1 MSFDD
6 PFGELEE
13 AEKAAKKQK
22 STPKKAAPKRKSRSK
37 TPKFDQAL
45 GDVRSVD
52 VARAAKKSTVQG
64 KYWLRTLRLP
74 PEYQELTRQIFQEE
88 VRAKSLAEIERWIY
102 TMGLVAYF
110 EEGKRPDYS
119 ESISRA
125 INLPD
130 VGEGPDGPEF

>member
-13 AEKAAKKQK
+13 AEKAAKQQKQQRK
-22 STPKKAAPKRKSRSK
+22 SSTPARRSSRKAPA
-37 TPKFDQAL
+37 FDQAL
-45 GDVRSVD
+45 GQVRSVD

-64 KYWLRTLRLP
+64 NYWLRTLRLP

-88 VRAKSLAEIERWIY
+88 VRARSLAEIERWIY

-110 EEGKRPDYS
+110 EEGKRPEYS
-119 ESISRA
+119 ETVARE
-125 INLPD
+125 INLPEI
-130 VGEGPDGPEF
+130 G

>member
-13 AEKAAKKQK
+13 AEKAARQQKQQRK
-22 STPKKAAPKRKSRSK
+22 STPATRRSRK

-45 GDVRSVD
+45 DQVRSVD

-64 KYWLRTLRLP
+64 NYWLRTLRLP

-88 VRAKSLAEIERWIY
+88 VRARSLAEIERWIY

-110 EEGKRPDYS
+110 EEGKRPEYS
-119 ESISRA
+119 ETVARE
-125 INLPD
+125 INLPEI
-130 VGEGPDGPEF
+130 G